1 MVEQPGTT
9 LRTRTTG
16 AWPICTTLA
25 LGDELQQVDKR
36 RGLGEF
42 RWRVDAAE
50 LRQAEMGQRVP
61 SLVELEAFL
70 KVLDAPTMEQDKV
83 IRVER
88 YDKNTFKGL
97 LGGHLQ
103 GIGMSEVHAKC
114 AKLEVYGPCSM
125 GALFRTFCL

>member
-50 LRQAEMGQRVP
+50 LRQAEMGRRVS

-70 KVLDAPTMEQDKV
+70 KVLAVPTEEQVKF

-88 YDKNTFKGL
+88 YDKIRSRGSLGVTFRVK
-97 LGGHLQ
+97 
-103 GIGMSEVHAKC
+103 A
-114 AKLEVYGPCSM
+114 
-125 GALFRTFCL
+125 